1 MQHRAGLYLHMQHYV
16 EMSDRVD
23 PAAESFA
30 CTCARVR
37 KAARRI
43 TQIYDR
49 HIQPAGLTVTQF
61 GILAHLTRL
70 DGIAIGAL
78 AERMIMDPTA
88 LTRGLKPLER
98 QGFIRL
104 EPDPNDRRARRILLT
119 DAGRTALAGARPGWA
134 RAQAEVRDA
143 LGAEA
148 TASLHRSIDLTLE
161 RLA

>member
-1 MQHRAGLYLHMQHYV
+1 MQDRGGIYLHMQHYV
-16 EMSDRVD
+16 AMSVRID

-61 GILAHLTRL
+61 GILANLTRL

-98 QGFIRL
+98 QGFVRL

-119 DAGRTALAGARPGWA
+119 AAGRAALSEARPGWA
-134 RAQAEVRDA
+134 RAQAEVRAA
-143 LGAEA
+143 LGADA
-148 TASLHRSIDLTLE
+148 TAALHQSIDFTLE

>member
-1 MQHRAGLYLHMQHYV
+1 
-16 EMSDRVD
+16 MSD
-23 PAAESFA
+23 PAEASADSLA

-37 KAARRI
+37 KTARRI

-61 GILAHLTRL
+61 GILAHLKRL
-70 DGIAIGAL
+70 DGITIGAL

-88 LTRGLKPLER
+88 LTRALKPLER
-98 QGFIRL
+98 QDFVRL
-104 EPDPNDRRARRILLT
+104 EADPDDRRARRIRLT
-119 DAGRTALAGARPGWA
+119 HAGGDALAAARPGWE
-134 RAQAEVRDA
+134 RAQAEVRAA

-148 TASLHRSIDLTLE
+148 TAILHQSLDLTLK

>member
-1 MQHRAGLYLHMQHYV
+1 MN
-16 EMSDRVD
+16 DRPD
-23 PAAESFA
+23 LSADNLS

-49 HIQPAGLTVTQF
+49 HIQPSGLTVTQF

-98 QGFIRL
+98 QDFVRL
-104 EPDPNDRRARRILLT
+104 EPDPNDRRARRILITEAGRAALT
-119 DAGRTALAGARPGWA
+119 DARPGWA
-134 RAQAEVRDA
+134 RAQAEVRAA

-148 TASLHRSIDLTLE
+148 TASLHQSIDFTLK

>member
-1 MQHRAGLYLHMQHYV
+1 MQYSST
-16 EMSDRVD
+16 MSD
-23 PAAESFA
+23 PAEATADSLA

-37 KAARRI
+37 KTARRI

-61 GILAHLTRL
+61 GILAHLKRL
-70 DGIAIGAL
+70 DGITIGAL

-88 LTRGLKPLER
+88 LTRALKPLER
-98 QGFIRL
+98 QAFVRL
-104 EPDPNDRRARRILLT
+104 EADPDDRRARRIRIT
-119 DAGRTALAGARPGWA
+119 DAGRDALGAARPGWE
-134 RAQAEVRDA
+134 RAQAEVRAA

-148 TASLHRSIDLTLE
+148 TAILHQSLDLTLK

>member
-1 MQHRAGLYLHMQHYV
+1 MI
-16 EMSDRVD
+16 DRHD
-23 PAAESFA
+23 LSADNLS

-61 GILAHLTRL
+61 GILAHLVRL

-88 LTRGLKPLER
+88 LTRALKPLER
-98 QGFIRL
+98 QDFVRL
-104 EPDPNDRRARRILLT
+104 EADPKDRRARRIRLT
-119 DAGRTALAGARPGWA
+119 DQGRDALAAARPGWA
-134 RAQAEVRDA
+134 RAQAEVRAA

-148 TASLHRSIDLTLE
+148 TAILHQSIDLTLK